1 MLDIM
6 KFLTLELK
14 KLTPRVFNKRA
25 TSNTIFPYVVFNF
38 RTTTVSERNREDVV
52 VEIDIWDYQKDGY
65 DAIVNIELLADKIDK
80 FLRSVRHNGDN
91 SVLIFQKVGRLNL
104 PDTDTNIE
112 RIQLRYVVKFYDKNQ

>member
-1 MLDIM
+1 MLEIM